1 MENSSIITTIIV
13 LTLLAVPFM
22 IMARKKSKK
31 AKLLLKKFQS
41 VGESQNL
48 HLSEHDIWHNR
59 GLGIDRKS
67 KCIIYAKGDEF
78 SDIIEKVDLQK
89 VRRSEIN
96 KIMKISGTVS
106 AVDRIDL
113 RIVFKESSTP
123 HLLLE
128 FYNVQG
134 GTMINDEY
142 HLAEKWERIIN
153 NHSETT
159 C

>member
-1 MENSSIITTIIV
+1 MGNSLIITTIVI
-13 LTLLAVPFM
+13 LALLAVPFI
-22 IMARKKSKK
+22 IMAQKKSKK
-31 AKLLLKKFQS
+31 TKLLLKKFQL

-48 HLSEHDIWHNR
+48 HLSEQDIWHNR
-59 GLGIDRKS
+59 GLGIDNKS
-67 KCIIYAKGDEF
+67 KSILYAKGNEF
-78 SDIIEKVDLQK
+78 ADIMEKVDLQK

-113 RIVFKESSTP
+113 RIVFKDSGTP

-134 GTMINDEY
+134 GSMINDEY
-142 HLAEKWERIIN
+142 QLAEKWEKIIN
-153 NHSETT
+153 ESL
-159 C
+159 

>member
-13 LTLLAVPFM
+13 LALLAVPFM
-22 IMARKKSKK
+22 IMAQKKSKK
-31 AKLLLKKFQS
+31 AKLLLKKFQLAC
-41 VGESQNL
+41 ESQNL

-59 GLGIDRKS
+59 GLGIDHNS
-67 KCIIYAKGDEF
+67 KCILYAKGNEF
-78 SDIIEKVDLQK
+78 NDIIEKVDLQK

-113 RIVFKESSTP
+113 RIVFKDSATP

-142 HLAEKWERIIN
+142 QLAEKWEKIIN
-153 NHSETT
+153 ESL
-159 C
+159 